1 MARSTAFPRQ
11 PATPVLSLSKRP
23 AADRDPAVLA
33 NAQLA
38 ALSRTATAV
47 LRATGDAQQQIA
59 QRTGQLQ
66 KEALLQLRQ
75 AVTPGEIV
83 AVQTALF
90 VAGWQH
96 SLQCSQDIARA
107 WMAMGSDQRLH

>member
-1 MARSTAFPRQ
+1 MARSTAIHSQ
-11 PATPVLSLSKRP
+11 PATHAATPDP
-23 AADRDPAVLA
+23 AALA

-38 ALSRTATAV
+38 ALSRAASAV
-47 LRATGDAQQQIA
+47 VRATGDAQQQIA
-59 QRTGQLQ
+59 QRTTLLQ
-66 KEALLQLRQ
+66 KEAALKMRQ

-96 SLQCSQDIARA
+96 SLQCSQDLARV
-107 WMAMGSDQRLH
+107 WMAMGSGPRLH